1 LLRQPPFSNTLRALQ
16 PEFKHCAQVKQKNTT
31 LLCRVFLL
39 YNPGTL
45 GGRLAHRLDALG
57 AEHFMHNASLFH
69 HDRFL
74 QVGLE
79 GTIGG
84 ALGE

>member
-1 LLRQPPFSNTLRALQ
+1 VYNLETLS
-16 PEFKHCAQVKQKNTT
+16 
-31 LLCRVFLL
+31 
-39 YNPGTL
+39 
-45 GGRLAHRLDALG
+45 GRLAHRLDALG
-57 AEHFMHNASLFH
+57 AKHLMYHATLLH

>member
-1 LLRQPPFSNTLRALQ
+1 MPCFLFYKVETLS
-16 PEFKHCAQVKQKNTT
+16 VS
-31 LLCRVFLL
+31 
-39 YNPGTL
+39 
-45 GGRLAHRLDALG
+45 LAYRLDAFG
-57 AEHFMHNASLFH
+57 AEHFMHNAALFH

>member
-1 LLRQPPFSNTLRALQ
+1 MQAYRRCAERLNK
-16 PEFKHCAQVKQKNTT
+16 KHGTM
-31 LLCRVFLL
+31 LCRVFLSNL
-39 YNPGTL
+39 ETL
-45 GGRLAHRLDALG
+45 SVSLAHRLYALG
-57 AEHFMHNASLFH
+57 AEHLMHNAALFH